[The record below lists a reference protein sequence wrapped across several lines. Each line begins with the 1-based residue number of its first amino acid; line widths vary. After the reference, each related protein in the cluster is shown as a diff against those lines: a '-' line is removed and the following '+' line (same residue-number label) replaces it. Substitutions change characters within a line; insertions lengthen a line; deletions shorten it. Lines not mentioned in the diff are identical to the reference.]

1 MSENEKLSR
10 RAAMKAGLVV
20 MAGTVVA
27 TAARA
32 ADPLDEGKVDKAT
45 VQYQYKWNADGSHC
59 GICANFL
66 APSNGEKIA
75 RCKVVAGP
83 IDPNGYCIAFAPKD
97 AK

>member
-1 MSENEKLSR
+1 MSESDTFSR
-10 RAAMKAGLVV
+10 RGALKAGLTIL
-20 MAGTVVA
+20 AGTVVA

-32 ADPLDEGKVDKAT
+32 DNPDDGKIEKSV

-66 APSNGEKIA
+66 PPANGEKIA

-83 IDPNGYCIAFAPKD
+83 IDPNGYCIAFAPKG
-97 AK
+97 AAP